1 MGKSVVK
8 KALIAVVEAVIQ
20 PYGSLML
27 PRWKRKQS
35 AIFLKLVHDKLV
47 QCEVSRADERI
58 AGSRWIDGQNTLQPK
73 GASRGRKKRW
83 RPAGC
88 EVGNAR
94 NHRVARIVG
103 QRTQYWRLCW
113 SWSKDV
119 ALSQ

>member
-47 QCEVSRADERI
+47 QCEVSQADERI
-58 AGSRWIDGQNTLQPK
+58 AGSSWIDGQNTLQPNCE
-73 GASRGRKKRW
+73 SRGRKKRW
-83 RPAGC
+83 QHDGR
-88 EVGNAR
+88 EVRTAT

-103 QRTQYWRLCW
+103 QP
-113 SWSKDV
+113 S
-119 ALSQ
+119 